1 MGEARGRG
9 RPRSGSTQRSWTRTR
24 AVGTF
29 ESEAFPWPCFRVLL
43 KQWPGIE
50 FGVEFDDEF
59 GRFEKTWPV
68 LEIDELK
75 QAA

>member
-1 MGEARGRG
+1 M
-9 RPRSGSTQRSWTRTR
+9 
-24 AVGTF
+24 GTF

>member
-1 MGEARGRG
+1 
-9 RPRSGSTQRSWTRTR
+9 
-24 AVGTF
+24 
-29 ESEAFPWPCFRVLL
+29 LL

-50 FGVEFDDEF
+50 FGVEFEDEF

-68 LEIDELK
+68 LEVAALK